1 MDSASLPQRLAR
13 MSRRSAELQ
22 LCAKQLLSAC
32 LLLLLANCGRES
44 APAPKTVTNDSP
56 DQLLSL
62 PNLVDLGT
70 NRSQPDLPM
79 YSYQVIHT
87 WPHDRAAFTQGLVFL
102 DGELLEST
110 GMNGES
116 SLRRVEL
123 ETGRVLQQVQLPY
136 NIFAE
141 GLALF
146 GKKLFQLTYQNGKC
160 FVYDLQSFSK
170 QHEFTYSGEGWGLT
184 TDGQSLIMSDGS
196 NRLRFIDP
204 DTFTVKKI
212 VAVTAAGRPI
222 NRLNELEYIRGE
234 IFANIWQTDF
244 VARIDPASGKV
255 VGLINFTGLL
265 PATDRDPSTDVL
277 NGIAY
282 DPAGDRLFVTGKRW
296 PKLFEVRLQR
306 K

>member
-1 MDSASLPQRLAR
+1 

-22 LCAKQLLSAC
+22 LCAKQLLAAS
-32 LLLLLANCGRES
+32 LSLLLASCGRES
-44 APAPKTVTNDSP
+44 APAPKVVTIDSP
-56 DQLLSL
+56 DQLLSI

-70 NRSQPDLPM
+70 NGSQPGLPM
-79 YSYQVIHT
+79 YAYQVIHA
-87 WPHDRAAFTQGLVFL
+87 WPHDRGAFTQGLVFL

-110 GMNGES
+110 GMNGQS

-146 GKKLFQLTYQNGKC
+146 GKKLFQLTYLNGKC

-170 QHEFTYSGEGWGLT
+170 QQEFTYSGEGWGLT

-196 NRLRFIDP
+196 NRLRIIDP
-204 DTFTVKKI
+204 DSFMVKKI
-212 VAVTAAGRPI
+212 VAVTAAGRPL
-222 NRLNELEYIRGE
+222 NRLNELEYIKGE

-255 VGLINFTGLL
+255 VGLINFIGLL
-265 PATDRDPSTDVL
+265 PPADRDPSTDVL

>member
-1 MDSASLPQRLAR
+1 

-22 LCAKQLLSAC
+22 LCAKQLLSAS
-32 LLLLLANCGRES
+32 LLLLLASCGRES
-44 APAPKTVTNDSP
+44 APAPTAVTNDSP

-62 PNLVDLGT
+62 SNLVDPGT
-70 NRSQPDLPM
+70 NRSQPDVPM
-79 YSYQVIHT
+79 YSYQVIHA
-87 WPHDRAAFTQGLVFL
+87 WPHDRGAFTQGLVFL

-110 GMNGES
+110 GMNGQS

-146 GKKLFQLTYQNGKC
+146 GKKLFQLTYLNGKC
-160 FVYDLQSFSK
+160 FVYDLQSFS
-170 QHEFTYSGEGWGLT
+170 QQREFTYSGEGWGLT

-196 NRLRFIDP
+196 DRLRFIDP
-204 DTFTVKKI
+204 DSFVTKRI
-212 VAVTAAGRPI
+212 IAVTAAGRPL
-222 NRLNELEYIRGE
+222 NRLNELEYIKGE

-244 VARIDPASGKV
+244 VARIDPTSGKV

-265 PATDRDPSTDVL
+265 PPAERDPSTDVL

-282 DPAGDRLFVTGKRW
+282 DPAGDRLFITGKRW
-296 PKLFEVRLQR
+296 PKLFEVRLQH

>member
-1 MDSASLPQRLAR
+1 MRS
-13 MSRRSAELQ
+13 RSAELQ
-22 LCAKQLLSAC
+22 LCAKHLLAASLS
-32 LLLLLANCGRES
+32 LLLVSCGRES
-44 APAPKTVTNDSP
+44 VPASKVVTNDSP

-62 PNLVDLGT
+62 TNVVDLGT
-70 NRSQPDLPM
+70 NRSQADLPR

-87 WPHDRAAFTQGLVFL
+87 WPHDRGAFTQGLVFL

-110 GMNGES
+110 GWNGES

-123 ETGRVLQQVQLPY
+123 ESGRVLQQVQLPY

-160 FVYDLQSFSK
+160 FVYDVQSFAR
-170 QHEFTYSGEGWGLT
+170 QQEFTYRGEGWGLT
-184 TDGQSLIMSDGS
+184 TDGQLLIMSDGS
-196 NRLRFIDP
+196 DRLRFIDP
-204 DTFTVKKI
+204 DSFALKRI
-212 VAVTAAGRPI
+212 VSVTAAGRPL
-222 NRLNELEYIRGE
+222 NQLNELEYVKGQ
-234 IFANIWQTDF
+234 IFANIWQTDL
-244 VARIDPASGKV
+244 VARIDPTSGMV
-255 VGLINFTGLL
+255 LGLINFTGLL
-265 PATDRDPSTDVL
+265 PPAERVASTDVL

-296 PKLFEVRLQR
+296 PKLFEVRLQH